1 MVDRGRVAVVGL
13 DCGTPEL
20 LFERFA
26 DDMPTLTALRERSLW
41 GPLRSVVPPITVPAW
56 SCMMSGRS
64 PGELGVYGFRNRM
77 DHTYDGLGIATSR
90 SIHVPRIWDLMG
102 AAGRESVLVGVP
114 GTYPPSPLRG
124 SMISDFLAPSTSST
138 YTYPRE
144 LSDEVERVTGG
155 YVLDVADF
163 RTHDKA
169 RVAQQVFDMTEQR
182 FELARHLAST
192 RQWDFLAFV
201 DMGPD
206 RLHHAFWRYCD
217 PEHPKHEPNNP
228 FLQLFRDYYR
238 ALDVHLARFLEVL
251 DDDVTV
257 LVVSD
262 HGGQRMVGGFCL
274 NEWLRQ
280 EGLLVLEEEPA
291 TPVPLAGAKVNWGA
305 TTAWGD
311 GGYYG
316 RVFLNVQGREPRGTV
331 PSARYEEVRDD
342 IANRLEAVV
351 DHLGQPM
358 GNRALRPED
367 VYPEVQ
373 GVPPDLIAYFG
384 GLRWRAAGTLGLG
397 VGLYTF
403 ENDTGP
409 DDANHAENGVLMMSG
424 PNVPT
429 GHRSGMTLLDVAP
442 TLQSLLG
449 LPAPHGQHG
458 RVLV

>member
-1 MVDRGRVAVVGL
+1 MTGSGRVVVIGL

-26 DDMPTLTALRERSLW
+26 ADMPTLTALRQKSLW

-64 PGELGVYGFRNRM
+64 PGELGVYGFRNRT
-77 DHTYDGLGIATSR
+77 DHSYDGLAIATSR

-102 AAGRESVLVGVP
+102 ADGRDSVVLGVP
-114 GTYPPSPLRG
+114 GTWPPAPMRG
-124 SMISDFLAPSTSST
+124 NLVSCFLAPSTKSEF
-138 YTYPRE
+138 TYPSALRE
-144 LSDEVERVTGG
+144 EVQRVTGG
-155 YVLDVADF
+155 YVLDVTDF
-163 RTHDKA
+163 RTDDKS

-182 FELARHLAST
+182 FALARHLAT
-192 RQWDFLAFV
+192 VKRWDFMAFV

-217 PEHPKHEPNNP
+217 PEHPKYEAGNP
-228 FLQLFRDYYR
+228 YVELFRDYYR
-238 ALDVHLARFLEVL
+238 ALDRHLAGFLEVL
-251 DDDVTV
+251 DDDVAV
-257 LVVSD
+257 AVVSD

-274 NEWLRQ
+274 NEWLQQ
-280 EGLLVLEEEPA
+280 EGLLVLEEQP
-291 TPVPLAGAKVNWGA
+291 TSPVPIARAKVDWKR

-316 RVFLNVQGREPRGTV
+316 RIFLNVEGREPQGII
-331 PSARYEEVRDD
+331 PASRYDTVRDS
-342 IANRLEAVV
+342 IKSRLEALV
-351 DHLGQPM
+351 DHTGAPM
-358 GNRALRPED
+358 GNRALLPEE

-384 GLRWRAAGTLGLG
+384 NLRWRAAGTIGLG
-397 VGLYTF
+397 QGLYTF

-409 DDANHAENGVLMMSG
+409 DDANHAENGVLLMSG
-424 PNVPT
+424 AGIDP
-429 GHRSGMTLLDVAP
+429 GFRGDMSLLDVAP

-449 LPAPHGQHG
+449 VAAPGGQRG